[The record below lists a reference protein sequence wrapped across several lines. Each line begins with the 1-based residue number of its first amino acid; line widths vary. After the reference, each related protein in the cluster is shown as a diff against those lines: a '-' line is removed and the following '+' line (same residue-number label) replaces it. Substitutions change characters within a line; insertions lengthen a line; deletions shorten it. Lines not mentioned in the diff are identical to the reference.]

1 MKKLYTII
9 GEAPISCCVI
19 TCILHAEFV
28 EVCVLCM
35 RDRCKYRSKDSRLC
49 FCRTKRRRTRAR
61 PRHTI
66 YRKSVLSRLIS
77 YFSTRFFFS
86 LPVSHRQIF
95 ILRKNEPSSLPCY
108 TDARVDSGNLFFS
121 LAFFL
126 LAAGSS
132 PNKWRGTKR
141 NACIYVKTRRKN
153 IKREEGGGLSFVCHD
168 ISCWSIAFQLLACYE
183 MEREKT
189 KVMGEPCCRKIYM
202 YRLQLMV

>member
-49 FCRTKRRRTRAR
+49 FCRSKRRRTRAR

-77 YFSTRFFFS
+77 YFSTRFFFFSSCFSSSDLYTEKERTQFPS
-86 LPVSHRQIF
+86 LLYRRACRLWELI
-95 ILRKNEPSSLPCY
+95 
-108 TDARVDSGNLFFS
+108 
-121 LAFFL
+121 FFL
-126 LAAGSS
+126 W
-132 PNKWRGTKR
+132 P
-141 NACIYVKTRRKN
+141 
-153 IKREEGGGLSFVCHD
+153 F
-168 ISCWSIAFQLLACYE
+168 FF
-183 MEREKT
+183 
-189 KVMGEPCCRKIYM
+189 
-202 YRLQLMV
+202 